1 MRKDYDQSGARKRM
15 NAVSSFDFV
24 ADQLTNWQRVRA
36 LIGDDV
42 VARESIAIVA
52 GNRLTGAEV
61 VSTLEHDDR

>member
-1 MRKDYDQSGARKRM
+1 MRKDSDQSGACERM

-24 ADQLTNWQRVRA
+24 ANQLTNWQKVRA
-36 LIGDDV
+36 LTGDDV

-52 GNRLTGAEV
+52 GNRLAGAKV